1 MNTQIPET
9 HRGFSSFCPP
19 PSVYASTPGQTIFT
33 TSIFTF
39 FFEEKHNMAQ
49 FIFRFSDTS
58 NPYHGYENSHAYCQH
73 H

>member
-39 FFEEKHNMAQ
+39 FEEKHNMVRMN
-49 FIFRFSDTS
+49 FTEVLYLGSDIS
-58 NPYHGYENSHAYCQH
+58 NPYHWYENSHA
-73 H
+73 